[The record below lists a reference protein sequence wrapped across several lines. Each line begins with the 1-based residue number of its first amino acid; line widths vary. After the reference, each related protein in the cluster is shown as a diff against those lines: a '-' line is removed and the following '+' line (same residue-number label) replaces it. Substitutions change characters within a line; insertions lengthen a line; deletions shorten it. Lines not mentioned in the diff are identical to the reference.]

1 MKNKTELVSNQN
13 TPFII
18 SIDGN
23 IGSGKTTL
31 INKLK
36 EKYESNKN
44 IIFLKEPVSEWEKI
58 KDIDGKT
65 MLQKFYGDQIMY
77 SFSFQMMAYISRLSI
92 MRNAVKLNPNAIF
105 ITERSLSTDKYIFAQ
120 MLYDQ
125 GKIENVNYQI
135 YLNWFNEFANDFPI
149 NSIIWVNTEP
159 EICHQRIKLRARPG
173 EEIISIDYLIDCN
186 FYHHGFI
193 HEMNT
198 NTLVLD
204 GNADIFQDS
213 TVMDN
218 WIRRIDKE
226 LINCDKTD
234 INLLI

>member
-1 MKNKTELVSNQN
+1 MKRKSELVTNLN
-13 TPFII
+13 KPFII

-23 IGSGKTTL
+23 IGYVKTTL

-36 EKYESNKN
+36 EKYHSNKN

-58 KDIDGKT
+58 KDIDGNT
-65 MLQKFYGDQIMY
+65 MLQKFYADQIMY

-92 MRNAVKLNPNAIF
+92 IRNAVKLNPNAIF
-105 ITERSLSTDKYIFAQ
+105 ITERSLFTDKYIFAQ

-125 GKIENVNYQI
+125 GKIEDVNYQI

-159 EICHQRIKLRARPG
+159 EICHQRIKLRSRLG
-173 EEIISIDYLIDCN
+173 EEIISVDYLIDCN
-186 FYHHGFI
+186 FYHHSFI

-213 TVMDN
+213 TVMDD

-226 LINCDKTD
+226 LINYD
-234 INLLI
+234 I